1 MNPFKY
7 CLIFLTYLWLRFD
20 IVLRIAFKND
30 WTPRYEFMASLF
42 GEEDSEKFLAHRVK
56 LVTARNKKLPPA
68 ILPGQVAKLTDEF
81 IRQKIDTTKGRL
93 KRQEII
99 NTLLFWALDP
109 EINQFNIESYQT
121 RSAIVDNLLS
131 VIFNNA
137 LIDEADTVLEGLKKI
152 VFSRITY
159 LGAKGEPSPI
169 VHDVIISGVGR
180 LLTSHFYEIIRLR
193 DEKLDKLTK
202 IKLIKEI
209 QKNKDTAGS
218 LAFSGEPNLKDE
230 LQHKFP
236 LPDKTAAM
244 LYRILEHYL
253 YSAWADSREKTARL
267 LADMKKQLGFSPE
280 EFLKV

>member
-1 MNPFKY
+1 MKPLKY
-7 CLIFLTYLWLRFD
+7 GLMFLTYVWLRLD
-20 IVLRIAFKND
+20 PVLRLAFGRG
-30 WTPRYEFMASLF
+30 WAPRYEFMASLF
-42 GEEDSEKFLAHRVK
+42 GEEDAEKFLAHRVK
-56 LVTARNKKLPPA
+56 LVAARNKKLPPA
-68 ILPGQVAKLTDEF
+68 ILPSQVVKLTNEF
-81 IRQKIDTTKGRL
+81 IQQKIDTTKGRL

-137 LIDEADTVLEGLKKI
+137 LIDEADTVLEGLRKI

-159 LGAKGEPSPI
+159 LGAKGEPSPV

-209 QKNKDTAGS
+209 QKSKGTTGS
-218 LAFSGEPNLKDE
+218 LAFSAEPKLKDE

-253 YSAWADSREKTARL
+253 YSAWPDSREKTEKL